1 MIIYIARDIT
11 TNFISDSII
20 QDFKS
25 WKEH

>member
-20 QDFKS
+20 QVFKS
-25 WKEH
+25 YL